1 MWIFPLLC
9 NGDDTLKSYGFN
21 LLLENTVLRSAR
33 EETEED
39 LDEPS

>member
-1 MWIFPLLC
+1 MWIFPLLR

-21 LLLENTVLRSAR
+21 LLLVNTVLRSVR

-39 LDEPS
+39 LDETS